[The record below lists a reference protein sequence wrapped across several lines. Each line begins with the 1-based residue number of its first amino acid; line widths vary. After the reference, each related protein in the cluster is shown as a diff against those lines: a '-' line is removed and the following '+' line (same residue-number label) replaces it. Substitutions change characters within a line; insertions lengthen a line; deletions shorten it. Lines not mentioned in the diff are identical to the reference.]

1 MAQPSAQHP
10 KSNPAE
16 ELYLANR
23 RGRIDSKIM
32 WKQILKY
39 VAIGSGVA
47 VAVVTFFQWQ
57 DAHHN
62 FKVDE
67 RAWLG
72 ITTAPNY
79 TTDPNGKIIVLA
91 QLQNFGKTP
100 ARIVEG
106 KAIGTIWKQGEEPDL
121 SAEIKPPYTAMHY
134 PVFFPTVTAPFVLP
148 ISHYYADQRVPVS
161 PQEIAD
167 GKSYVIVYGQ
177 VTFNDIFGEAHWTHF
192 CVSYPIPTKKCVQ
205 YNDTDGN

>member
-1 MAQPSAQHP
+1 
-10 KSNPAE
+10 
-16 ELYLANR
+16 
-23 RGRIDSKIM
+23 M

-39 VAIGSGVA
+39 AAIGSGVV
-47 VAVVTFFQWQ
+47 VAVVTFFQWK

-72 ITTAPNY
+72 VTTAPNY

-106 KAIGTIWKQGEEPDL
+106 KAIGTIWEQGEEPDF
-121 SAEIKPPYTAMHY
+121 SAEIKPLHRPALSRLFSHHRGSAR
-134 PVFFPTVTAPFVLP
+134 PSRRSLFCGPTSARIP
-148 ISHYYADQRVPVS
+148 SRNS
-161 PQEIAD
+161 GREILRCCLRA
-167 GKSYVIVYGQ
+167 
-177 VTFNDIFGEAHWTHF
+177 TDI
-192 CVSYPIPTKKCVQ
+192 Q
-205 YNDTDGN
+205 

>member
-1 MAQPSAQHP
+1 M
-10 KSNPAE
+10 
-16 ELYLANR
+16 
-23 RGRIDSKIM
+23 
-32 WKQILKY
+32 LKKLLQY
-39 VAIGSGVA
+39 VAIASGVV
-47 VAVVTFFQWQ
+47 VAIFAIFQWK

-67 RAWLG
+67 RAWIG
-72 ITTAPNY
+72 VTTAPNY
-79 TTDPNGKIIVLA
+79 TTDSNGNLIVLA

-106 KAIGTIWKQGEEPDL
+106 KAIGTIRKQGEDPDF
-121 SAEIKPPYTAMHY
+121 SAEIKPPYTALHSPVLFPKITEPIALPVLHY
-134 PVFFPTVTAPFVLP
+134 F
-148 ISHYYADQRVPVS
+148 ADQPVPVS

-177 VTFNDIFGEAHWTHF
+177 LTFNDIFGEPHWTHF
-192 CVSYPIPTKKCVQ
+192 CVSYPIPTKNCVQ